1 VHKNGVN
8 EVMRA
13 ELVFTYQV
21 AGELITAQA
30 TGAVGRESG
39 GGEQVR
45 THGQILEFVAYTLAM
60 LWIKA
65 LHIVFVAS
73 WFAGLFYLPR
83 IFVNLAMVEPGS
95 VAERDR
101 LLLMARKLFR
111 FTTLLALPAL
121 ALGLTLWLVYGIG
134 FGPGP
139 GNGWMHAKLLLVLLV
154 LGYHHACGKILKRFE
169 AHEPHKPNEP
179 QTPQRSHVWYRW
191 FNEAPVLLLLA
202 IVCLVVVKPF

>member
-1 VHKNGVN
+1 
-8 EVMRA
+8 
-13 ELVFTYQV
+13 
-21 AGELITAQA
+21 
-30 TGAVGRESG
+30 
-39 GGEQVR
+39 
-45 THGQILEFVAYTLAM
+45 M

-139 GNGWMHAKLLLVLLV
+139 GNGWMHVKLLLVLLV

-169 AHEPHKPNEP
+169 SHEPHA
-179 QTPQRSHVWYRW
+179 PQRSHVWYRW